1 MGFIT
6 YISGPHYT
14 ADLLHG
20 VQIGTQPS
28 VHCEDLFVD
37 DGGDRQAVEAVGKCL
52 PKFDVVSSFALVI
65 EPVNAIDRCTLVIAA
80 KDEEILGIL
89 DFVCKQQT
97 DGLQRLL
104 AAVDIISQ
112 EQVVSFRRKATVF
125 EQAEQVV
132 VLPMDV
138 TTNLRTRFRS

>member
-1 MGFIT
+1 M
-6 YISGPHYT
+6 
-14 ADLLHG
+14 
-20 VQIGTQPS
+20 
-28 VHCEDLFVD
+28 
-37 DGGDRQAVEAVGKCL
+37 
-52 PKFDVVSSFALVI
+52 
-65 EPVNAIDRCTLVIAA
+65 IAA

-104 AAVDIISQ
+104 AAVNIISQ
-112 EQVVSFRRKATVF
+112 KQVISFRRKATVF

-138 TTNLRTRFRS
+138 TTNLRTRLRN